1 MGELSDNKKIV
12 SIFYEMADLLE
23 IKGVAFKPRAYRRAA
38 QAIETLRE
46 GIKAVYQRGELEEIP
61 GIGSSMASKIKEFM
75 ETGSIESLEKL
86 REEVPRDLR
95 ELMEIEGIGP
105 KTALELHKQLGISN
119 IEELESAAK
128 NGRIR
133 NLKGFG
139 TKTEDMVL
147 QGVRMYRSAKEKFL
161 LGHALPIAE
170 EIVEELE
177 KLREVTKINLAGSI
191 RRRKETIGD
200 IDVLA
205 ASKEPLMVI
214 DHFTRLPG
222 VEKVLSKGTTKS
234 SIVLAEGLQV
244 DLRVVEEESFGSALQ
259 YFTGSKEHNIRLREI
274 AIDRNWKLS
283 EYGLID
289 KKTNER
295 IAGENEG
302 EIYKALGLNYIEPEL
317 RENRGEIEAASQ
329 GKLPHLVGYDEIKGD
344 LHIHTDWSDG
354 SHSIKTMA
362 DAAKS
367 LGHVYLAICD
377 HTKALRIAGGL
388 SEEELHRQSVEIEK
402 INRSMEDFTIL
413 SGAEVNIDSSGKF
426 DIADNV
432 LMDLDIVVASIHS
445 GFKQPEAKITERVLT
460 AMHNDYVNVIGH
472 PTGRII
478 NRRGPY
484 QIDLLKIFEAASE
497 QGVLME
503 INAFPDRLDLSD
515 LNCIRSKDYGVKVS
529 IATDAHHKDQLEY
542 VELGVATARRGWL
555 EPKDVVNTYEL
566 GELKRLLNSR

>member
-1 MGELSDNKKIV
+1 MGELSDNQRIA

-38 QAIETLRE
+38 QAIGALRE
-46 GIKAVYQRGELEEIP
+46 GIKAVHQRGELEGIP
-61 GIGSSMASKIKEFM
+61 GIGANIASKIKEFI
-75 ETGSIESLEKL
+75 ETGGIKSLERL
-86 REEVPRDLR
+86 REEVNRDLR

-105 KTALELHKQLGISN
+105 RTALELHRQLGINN
-119 IEELESAAK
+119 IDELESAAK

-133 NLKGFG
+133 DLKGFG
-139 TKTEDMVL
+139 TKTEEMVL
-147 QGVRMYRSAKEKFL
+147 QGIRTYRSAQGKFL
-161 LGHALPIAE
+161 LGYVLPIAK
-170 EIVEELE
+170 EIEGEL
-177 KLREVTKINLAGSI
+177 KRLADVTKISLAGSI
-191 RRRKETIGD
+191 RRRKETVGD

-205 ASKEPLMVI
+205 ASKEPLRVI
-214 DHFTRLPG
+214 DFFTRYPG
-222 VEKVLSKGTTKS
+222 VEKVLMKGTTKS

-244 DLRVVEEESFGSALQ
+244 DLRVVEDESFGSALQ
-259 YFTGSKEHNIRLREI
+259 YFTGSKEHNIRLREL
-274 AIDRNWKLS
+274 AIDRSWRLS
-283 EYGLID
+283 EYGLFD

-295 IAGENEG
+295 VAGEGEG
-302 EIYKALGLNYIEPEL
+302 EIYKALGLNFVEPEL
-317 RENRGEIEAASQ
+317 RESRGEIEAASQ
-329 GKLPHLVGYDEIKGD
+329 GKLPHLVGYDEIRGD
-344 LHIHTDWSDG
+344 LHVHTDWSDG
-354 SHSIKTMA
+354 SHSIKEMA

-367 LGHVYLAICD
+367 LGHEYLAICD
-377 HTKALRIAGGL
+377 HTRALRIAGGL
-388 SEEELHRQSVEIEK
+388 SEDELRKQSAEIEE
-402 INRSMEDFTIL
+402 INRSMDDFTIL
-413 SGAEVNIDSSGKF
+413 SGAEVNIDSSGKL

-460 AMHNDYVNVIGH
+460 AIHNDNVNVIGH

-515 LNCIRSKDYGVKVS
+515 LNCLRSKDYGVKVS

-555 EPKDVVNTYEL
+555 GPKDVVNTYEL
-566 GELKRLLNSR
+566 AELRSALSSR

>member
-38 QAIETLRE
+38 QAIETLRG

-75 ETGSIESLEKL
+75 ETGNIESLEKL

-128 NGRIR
+128 NSRIR

-367 LGHVYLAICD
+367 LGHEYLAICD

-402 INRSMEDFTIL
+402 INRSMENFTIL